1 MGNQILLLLLTILS
15 SWLLISPIKMI
26 AMKFKSTQLKD
37 NYPKLALVIGIVPI
51 LIFGGWAGIPLSM
64 IYYMLVSIIFAKY
77 L

>member
-1 MGNQILLLLLTILS
+1 
-15 SWLLISPIKMI
+15 
-26 AMKFKSTQLKD
+26 MKFKSIQLKD

-51 LIFGGWAGIPLSM
+51 LIFGGWVGIPLSM